1 MPTPKTIR
9 QPAEQTG
16 KKEHPSLLPSW
27 TETPVVEIISV
38 LLLLSGL
45 FYFVIITQNAIHQG
59 KFIGKSADVRNTIT
73 IEGQGKVRGI
83 PDIATVNL
91 GFMVEKKDV
100 REAQKEN
107 AVTMNKIIIALKQ
120 LGISSED
127 MQTTDYSIYPQYDYM
142 KDGGQKLRGYSV
154 TQNVTVKIRDL
165 STVSDVLDQAGIL
178 GLNQVGGIQFTMDEP
193 EVLRQ
198 KARVKAMQN
207 AQMKAAELA
216 RVAGVRLGR
225 VVSFSENANGGYPVP
240 MYTKAFVAEG
250 VGGGAPDIQAGSQD
264 VVVNA
269 TVTYEIE

>member
-1 MPTPKTIR
+1 MPTPKTN
-9 QPAEQTG
+9 G

-27 TETPVVEIISV
+27 TEAPVVEIVTV

-45 FYFVIITQNAIHQG
+45 FYFVIITQNAIREG
-59 KFIGKSADVRNTIT
+59 KFIGKSSDVRNTIT

-91 GFMVEKKDV
+91 GFTVEKKEV

-107 AVTMNKIIIALKQ
+107 SITMNKIIAALKQ
-120 LGISSED
+120 LRISTDD
-127 MQTTDYSIYPQYDYM
+127 MQTTDYSIYPQYDYL
-142 KDGGQKLRGYSV
+142 KDGGQKFRGYTV

-165 STVSDVLDQAGIL
+165 STVSDVLDQAGFL

-193 EVLRQ
+193 EALRQ
-198 KARVKAMQN
+198 QARVKALQN
-207 AQMKAAELA
+207 AQIKAAELA
-216 RVAGVRLGR
+216 QVAGVRLGR
-225 VVSFSENANGGYPVP
+225 VVSFSENASGGYPVP
-240 MYTKAFVAEG
+240 MYASMKSEG
-250 VGGGAPDIQAGSQD
+250 VGGAAADIQAGSQD

>member
-1 MPTPKTIR
+1 MPTPKTN
-9 QPAEQTG
+9 G
-16 KKEHPSLLPSW
+16 KKEHPSLFPTW
-27 TETPVVEIISV
+27 TESPAVEIVTV

-45 FYFVIITQNAIHQG
+45 FYFVIITQNAIREG
-59 KFIGKSADVRNTIT
+59 KFIGKSVDVRNTIM
-73 IEGQGKVRGI
+73 IEGEGKVRGI

-91 GFMVEKKDV
+91 GFTIEKKEV

-107 AVTMNKIIIALKQ
+107 AVTMNKIIAALKQ
-120 LGISSED
+120 LRISTDD
-127 MQTTDYSIYPQYDYM
+127 MQTTDYSIYPQYDYL
-142 KDGGQKLRGYSV
+142 KDGGQKLRGYVV

-165 STVSDVLDQAGIL
+165 SKVSDVLDQAGSL

-198 KARVKAMQN
+198 QARVKALTN
-207 AQMKAAELA
+207 AQIKAAELA
-216 RVAGVRLGR
+216 RIAGVRLGR
-225 VVSFSENANGGYPVP
+225 VVSFSENASGGYPMP
-240 MYTKAFVAEG
+240 MYAKSMMMEG

>member
-1 MPTPKTIR
+1 MPTPK
-9 QPAEQTG
+9 PNG

-27 TETPVVEIISV
+27 TEAATVEIV
-38 LLLLSGL
+38 TLLLLLSGL
-45 FYFVIITQNAIHQG
+45 FYLVIVTQNAIRTG
-59 KFIGKSADVRNTIT
+59 KFIGKSSDVRNTIT

-91 GFMVEKKDV
+91 GFSVEKKEV

-107 AVTMNKIIIALKQ
+107 AVTMNKIIAALRN
-120 LGISSED
+120 LAISSDD
-127 MQTTDYSIYPQYDYM
+127 MQTTDYSIYPQYDYL
-142 KDGGQKLRGYSV
+142 KDGGQKLRGYAV

-165 STVSDVLDQAGIL
+165 AKVSDVLDEAGIL

-193 EVLRQ
+193 EALRQ
-198 KARVKAMQN
+198 QARVKAMRS
-207 AQMKAAELA
+207 AQTKAAELA
-216 RVAGVRLGR
+216 RVAGVQLGR
-225 VVSFSENANGGYPVP
+225 VVSFSENASGGYPMP
-240 MYTKAFVAEG
+240 MYAAKAYGGLG

>member
-1 MPTPKTIR
+1 MPTPKTN
-9 QPAEQTG
+9 G
-16 KKEHPSLLPSW
+16 KNEHPSLLPSW
-27 TETPVVEIISV
+27 TETPVVEYLII

-45 FYFVIITQNAIHQG
+45 FALVIVTQNAIRAG

-91 GFMVEKKDV
+91 GFTIEKKEV

-107 AVTMNKIIIALKQ
+107 AVTMNKIIAALKQ
-120 LGISSED
+120 LRISTDD
-127 MQTTDYSIYPQYDYM
+127 MQTTVYSIYPQYDYL
-142 KDGGQKLRGYSV
+142 KEGQKLRGYTV
-154 TQNVTVKIRDL
+154 AQNVTVKIRDL
-165 STVSDVLDQAGIL
+165 AQVSDVLDQAGIL

-198 KARVKAMQN
+198 QARVKAMEN
-207 AQMKAAELA
+207 AQKKAQELA
-216 RVAGVRLGR
+216 VVAGVRLGR
-225 VVSFSENANGGYPVP
+225 IVSFSESTSGGYPP
-240 MYTKAFVAEG
+240 PIYERALAFEG
-250 VGGGAPDIQAGSQD
+250 VGGAAPDIQAGSQD